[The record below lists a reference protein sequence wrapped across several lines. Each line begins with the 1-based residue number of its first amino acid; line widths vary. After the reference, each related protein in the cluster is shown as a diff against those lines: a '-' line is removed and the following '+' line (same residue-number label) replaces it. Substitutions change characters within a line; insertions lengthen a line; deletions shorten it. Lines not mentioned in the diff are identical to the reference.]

1 MFCGWLPLPNHSQKG
16 SLMLINRAGLAPL
29 AAVCHFSWSNI
40 AFKPQG
46 SFKNYVDKMKWVGG
60 L

>member
-1 MFCGWLPLPNHSQKG
+1 
-16 SLMLINRAGLAPL
+16 MLINRAGLAPL

-46 SFKNYVDKMKWVGG
+46 SFNNYVDTMKWVGG
-60 L
+60 EAHSNTPRE